1 MLDALYEWIQNIV
14 FFLLLSGMVL
24 DALPG
29 NSYRKYVRFFAG
41 TVVILLLVSPILRLS
56 GIKQSFDN
64 IYHSKEY
71 EEMLREVES
80 MELYFE
86 AAGDGFWENS
96 ADAESVDTGTNP
108 MEEGGVNMDGTGEN
122 HAGMEDAAGEKIEVE
137 EIRIGE

>member
-64 IYHSKEY
+64 IYHSEEY

-86 AAGDGFWENS
+86 
-96 ADAESVDTGTNP
+96 
-108 MEEGGVNMDGTGEN
+108 
-122 HAGMEDAAGEKIEVE
+122 DAAGGKIEVE